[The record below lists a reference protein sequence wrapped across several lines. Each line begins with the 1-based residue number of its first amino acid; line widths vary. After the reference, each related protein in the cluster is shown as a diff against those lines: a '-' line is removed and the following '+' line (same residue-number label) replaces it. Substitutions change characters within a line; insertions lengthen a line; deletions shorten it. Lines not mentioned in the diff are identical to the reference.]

1 MPDEVV
7 QPEATEATETKTE
20 TEEVKEPE
28 VTVKVEVEE
37 VKEPEVKD
45 DKEPETETKQE
56 EVTEVEESKEP
67 TNDTDAEPDELVNV
81 KGQLADKENEVTDL
95 TAKLKKSEAKVDDLK
110 TQVKSLST
118 VVESL
123 VENKVKAIPEEF
135 QGLIPEGDAVSKLAW
150 ITKAEESG
158 VFTKQVQ
165 NVEIGK
171 PLELTQD
178 DPKAVSKMSP
188 QQKMAHYFSQAFSRN

>member
-7 QPEATEATETKTE
+7 QTEATETE
-20 TEEVKEPE
+20 QVTEEVKEPE
-28 VTVKVEVEE
+28 VTVKVEE
-37 VKEPEVKD
+37 VKEPDVKD
-45 DKEPETETKQE
+45 DKESETETEQE
-56 EVTEVEESKEP
+56 EVTESEETKEP
-67 TNDTDAEPDELVNV
+67 TKDEDAESDELVQI
-81 KGQLADKENEVTDL
+81 KGQLTDKENEVTDL

-135 QGLIPEGDAVSKLAW
+135 HGLIPDGDAVSKLAW

-158 VFTKQVQ
+158 IFTKQEL

-171 PLELTQD
+171 PLELTQA

-188 QQKMAHYFSQAFSRN
+188 QQKMSHYFSQAFSRN

>member
-7 QPEATEATETKTE
+7 QTEATETE
-20 TEEVKEPE
+20 QVTEEVKEPE

-45 DKEPETETKQE
+45 DKESETETEQE
-56 EVTEVEESKEP
+56 EVTESEETKEP
-67 TNDTDAEPDELVNV
+67 TKDEDAESDELVQI
-81 KGQLADKENEVTDL
+81 KGQLTDKENEVTDL

-135 QGLIPEGDAVSKLAW
+135 HGLIPDGDAVSKLAW

-158 VFTKQVQ
+158 LFTKQEL

-171 PLELTQD
+171 PLELTQA

-188 QQKMAHYFSQAFSRN
+188 QQKMSHYFSQAFSRN

>member
-7 QPEATEATETKTE
+7 QTEATEATETE
-20 TEEVKEPE
+20 Q
-28 VTVKVEVEE
+28 VTEE

-45 DKEPETETKQE
+45 GKESETETEQE
-56 EVTEVEESKEP
+56 EVTESEETKEP
-67 TNDTDAEPDELVNV
+67 TKDEDAESDELVQI
-81 KGQLADKENEVTDL
+81 KGQLTDKENEVTDL

-135 QGLIPEGDAVSKLAW
+135 HGLIPDGDAVSKLAW

-158 VFTKQVQ
+158 IFTKQEL

-171 PLELTQD
+171 PLELTQA

-188 QQKMAHYFSQAFSRN
+188 QQKMSHYFSQAFSRN